1 MSLKRKSYSAEFKTK
16 VVLETL
22 KGEETVNQIA
32 AKYEIIPNMISS
44 WRSEFMKSCSMVF
57 EKNDAEKR
65 YQDMKKE
72 FEKKEDKLVKQI
84 GELSVM
90 VNWAQ
95 KKIREAGLDD

>member
-16 VVLETL
+16 IVLETL

-32 AKYEIIPNMISS
+32 ARYEILPNMIST
-44 WRSEFMKSCSMVF
+44 WRTEFLKSCSMVF
-57 EKNDAEKR
+57 EKKDAEKR
-65 YQDMKKE
+65 YHDLKKE
-72 FEKKEDKLVKQI
+72 HEKKEEKLIQQI